1 MESASSNVI
10 IDKPK
15 KVEEKAKRRSS
26 GNLGTVFKK
35 ELADQL
41 SSSRFFILFFLIMI
55 TGAVSFYTA
64 VQNISGASAGDS
76 EFVLVKIFTIGGN
89 SLPPF
94 TWFLSLL
101 GPLVGLAMGFD
112 AINGEQ
118 NRGTMS
124 RLLSQPLYRDDVING
139 KFLARLAVLAFMT
152 FALGGFVA
160 GMGILMTGVGPTA
173 EEILRLLIYLVL
185 SIVYMAF
192 WLALSMLFSLVFRQ
206 TATSALGGIALW
218 LLFSIFVPLLAG
230 MVADAVFPVNDQT
243 PAITQLHNIELKQ
256 GLARL
261 SPSTLYSEASVTILS
276 PDVRTLGPVLAEQA
290 SGAIMGYLPLGQ
302 SLLLIWPHLTGL
314 VAATLIIFA
323 VAYTLFLRQE
333 VRA

>member
-1 MESASSNVI
+1 MASASSSIKNDEGI
-10 IDKPK
+10 EK
-15 KVEEKAKRRSS
+15 KAKHYTSA
-26 GNLGTVFKK
+26 NLATIFKK
-35 ELADQL
+35 ELADQF
-41 SSSRFFILFFLIMI
+41 SSSRFTILFFLIMI
-55 TGAVSFYTA
+55 TGAVSFYAA

-76 EFVLVKIFTIGGN
+76 EFVLVKIFTRAGN

-101 GPLVGLAMGFD
+101 GPLVGLSMGFD

-124 RLLSQPLYRDDVING
+124 RLLSQPIYRDDVING
-139 KFLARLAVLAFMT
+139 KFLARLAVLAIMT

-160 GMGILMTGVGPTA
+160 GMGILLTGVAPSA
-173 EEILRLLIYLVL
+173 EEIVRLLLYLAL

-192 WLALSMLFSLVFRQ
+192 WLVLSMLFSLLFRQ

-230 MVADAVFPVNDQT
+230 MVADAVFPVSDQS
-243 PAITQLHNIELKQ
+243 PAITQLYNIELKQ

-261 SPSTLYSEASVTILS
+261 SPATLYSEASVTLLS

-290 SGAIMGYLPLGQ
+290 SGAIMGFLPLGQ

-314 VAATLIIFA
+314 IAATLIIFA
-323 VAYTLFLRQE
+323 ATYTLFLRQE
-333 VRA
+333 IRA